1 MKHVFVYSLLFALS
15 AVSAP
20 HAQSVSGGGAFAL
33 PEEMPMSA
41 EQQAYIEAQIQQNR
55 ASLRAAGILN
65 EASSHAEV
73 AFEWPLRA
81 VDDLDDYGYHGTSF
95 FVDQDPDF
103 GELSDYLCE
112 VRTYDV
118 PGYNHSG
125 TDFFTWPYGWA
136 KMDNEDVEVVAA
148 AAGVILFKSDG
159 NPDRNCEFGDG
170 DWNAVYVEHAD
181 GSVAWYGH
189 LKNGSTTPKEVGESV
204 EVGERLGI
212 VGSSGNSTGP
222 HLHLEIRDA
231 DDNLI
236 DPYEGACN
244 ELNETS
250 WWAEQP
256 PYFDSA
262 INAVMTHGGAPS
274 LPTCPNTQ
282 DDVQAKDA
290 FDPGDLVYV
299 AGYYRDQRA
308 GQLSTYTV
316 RRPDGSVWQEWTNVS
331 SQPHFAASYWWW
343 LRTLPVDAET
353 GTWVVEVSYEGE
365 TYLHEFTVGM
375 TTANEES
382 IESGSFALSGV
393 YPNPV
398 DATGY
403 VTLSLGESQS
413 VRVVLYDMLG
423 REVAVVHD
431 GPLAAGGEVRLALD
445 RVGLPSGLYVVRAVG
460 ARATAVRSFVVQR

>member
-1 MKHVFVYSLLFALS
+1 MKHALVSALLFALLY
-15 AVSAP
+15 ASAP
-20 HAQSVSGGGAFAL
+20 LAQSVSGGGAFPI
-33 PEEMPMSA
+33 PEEAPMSA
-41 EQQAYIEAQIQQNR
+41 EQLADIEAQIQQNR
-55 ASLRAAGILN
+55 AALRAAGILTD
-65 EASSHAEV
+65 ASPRVDV
-73 AFEWPLRA
+73 AFDWPLRA
-81 VDDLDDYGYHGTSF
+81 ADHLDDYGYHGTSN
-95 FVDQDPDF
+95 FVDQNPEF
-103 GELSDYLCE
+103 GELGDFFCGA
-112 VRTYDV
+112 RTYDV

-136 KMDNEDVEVVAA
+136 KMDNDDVEVVAA
-148 AAGVILFKSDG
+148 APGVIVFKSDG
-159 NPDRNCEFGDG
+159 NPDRNCEFGAG
-170 DWNAVYVEHAD
+170 NWNAVYVEHAD

-189 LKNGSTTPKEVGESV
+189 LKNGSTTAKGVGESV

-236 DPYEGACN
+236 DPYEGPCN
-244 ELNETS
+244 ELNAAS

-256 PYFDSA
+256 SYFDSA
-262 INAVMTHGGAPS
+262 MNAVMTHSNTPL

-282 DDVQAKDA
+282 DQVQAKDA

-316 RRPDGSVWQEWTNVS
+316 RRPDGSAWQAWTNQS

-343 LRTLPVDAET
+343 LRTLPDDAET
-353 GTWVVEVSYEGE
+353 GTWTVEVDFEGE
-365 TYLHEFTVGM
+365 TYLHEFTVGT
-375 TTANEES
+375 TTANEAS
-382 IESGSFALSGV
+382 IEPGGFVLSGV

-398 DATGY
+398 GATGR
-403 VTLSLGESQS
+403 VALSLSEAQP
-413 VRVVLYDMLG
+413 VRVALYDVLG

-431 GPLAAGGEVRLALD
+431 GPLAAGEAVPLALD
-445 RVGLPSGLYVVRAVG
+445 TAGLPNGLYIVRAVG
-460 ARATAVRSFVVQR
+460 TTSTAVRSFVVQR